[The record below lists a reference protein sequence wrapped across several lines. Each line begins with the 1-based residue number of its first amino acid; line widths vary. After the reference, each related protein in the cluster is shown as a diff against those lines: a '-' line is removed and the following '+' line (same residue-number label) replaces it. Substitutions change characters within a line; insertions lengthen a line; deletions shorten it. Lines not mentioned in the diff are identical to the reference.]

1 MHFSAERESLYYY
14 SVFSRSL
21 YLKEKLGWKSPLFT
35 FFLKKWRDAVR
46 KWEAWLSS
54 LVASSTTNFDWQQP
68 SISGI
73 RSTNCKAK
81 MQLIENDQEYFMRS
95 PFGYWQTL
103 VVYGILNTKKGR
115 KPSELFSPGQ
125 GNCLGLFASKIR
137 RRPLLKYYSS
147 DQIFNDLVSGEV
159 KRHVIYA
166 SMQAAK
172 SRGYTDRM
180 EMFQSAIIR
189 YDQHRR
195 ENTN

>member
-1 MHFSAERESLYYY
+1 
-14 SVFSRSL
+14 
-21 YLKEKLGWKSPLFT
+21 
-35 FFLKKWRDAVR
+35 
-46 KWEAWLSS
+46 
-54 LVASSTTNFDWQQP
+54 
-68 SISGI
+68 
-73 RSTNCKAK
+73 
-81 MQLIENDQEYFMRS
+81 MQRIENDQKYFMKS

-103 VVYGILNTKKGR
+103 VNYGILNIKKGR
-115 KPSELFSPGQ
+115 KPSELFSPGR

-147 DQIFNDLVSGEV
+147 DQVFNDLVNGEV

-180 EMFQSAIIR
+180 EMFQSALIR
-189 YDQHRR
+189 YDQYRK